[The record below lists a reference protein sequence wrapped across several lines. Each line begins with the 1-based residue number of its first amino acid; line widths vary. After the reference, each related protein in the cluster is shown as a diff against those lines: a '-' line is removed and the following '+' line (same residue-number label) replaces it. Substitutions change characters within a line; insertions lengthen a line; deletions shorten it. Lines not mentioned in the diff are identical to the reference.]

1 MSDDHDRTDE
11 QDPRVLSIA
20 RDFLAE
26 LEAGRWPDREH
37 YIARFPELRAELEE
51 CFDGIELAAALSPRT
66 KTSNSSASAAEADA
80 DLVQPLAPL
89 GDFQIVRRI
98 ARGGMGV
105 VYEAIQLSLGRRVA
119 LKVLPFAAALNERHL
134 QRFKIESQ
142 AAAQLHHTN
151 IVPIYA
157 VGCERGI
164 HFYAMQLIEGR
175 SLGEVIEDWRQSER
189 EPARGSISPPRSS
202 QIPAETVAGTTLATA
217 ASRRARWTAAT
228 RIIAEVADALE
239 FAHSAGVVHRD
250 IKPANI
256 LLDNNGRVWVTDFG
270 LAHVATDVSLTRS
283 GEMLGTLRYM
293 SPEQASGQRGQVDH
307 RTDIYSLGA
316 TLYEALTLRPVFVG
330 DDRATLLMQ
339 ILREEPRP
347 IRQIDRNLP
356 VELETITLMAL
367 AKNPADRYSSAA
379 EFADDLRRFLSQRP
393 ILAQR
398 PTWADHARKCMRRH
412 PGFVVAVGLIGLI
425 SAAVFAVAS
434 ALILREQAL
443 TAAALKRERERTIQ
457 AESRLALAQRAA
469 DDLIQL
475 AEDEALDHPF
485 QEGLRTQLLETAL
498 EYYQQIIDERQDR
511 PEDQALLEQTRDRVE
526 MILDDLATLR
536 ADRQF
541 FLLRD
546 PDVLRDLGTSD
557 EQRQALR
564 QVLGEL
570 PTDVSLVMSRA
581 LFPPPDGPPGKL
593 GPPRSGPPDG
603 KNLGKRHPYPSQNF
617 GEQRLP
623 SREDMIRI
631 ARDHQQRIRR
641 ILTEQQMARI
651 DQIALQIQGPFAF
664 RDYETA
670 KRLDLSREQQA
681 SIRRILAIKPRGV
694 REPRR
699 KGDRPAM
706 SDEDGSTLQ
715 QILDLLTPTQR
726 RTWEEMCGPPF
737 VDRSDENDPNQPKF
751 R

>member
-1 MSDDHDRTDE
+1 MSDDHERLDYG
-11 QDPRVLSIA
+11 DPRVLAIA

-26 LEAGRWPDREH
+26 LEAGRRPNREH
-37 YIARFPELRAELEE
+37 YFARCPELRAELEE

-66 KTSNSSASAAEADA
+66 VTGNSTAASADAE
-80 DLVQPLAPL
+80 LVQPQAPL
-89 GDFQIVRRI
+89 GDFQIVRPI

-119 LKVLPFAAALNERHL
+119 LKVLPFAAALDERQL

-157 VGCERGI
+157 VGCERGV
-164 HFYAMQLIEGR
+164 HFYAMQLIDGR
-175 SLGEVIEDWRQSER
+175 SLGEVIEDWRQSEK
-189 EPARGSISPPRSS
+189 EPTRSSASSPRSS
-202 QIPAETVAGTTLATA
+202 KATSETVAGTTLATA
-217 ASRRARWTAAT
+217 ASRRARWTAAA

-330 DDRATLLMQ
+330 DDRAALLMQ

-347 IRQIDRNLP
+347 IRQIDRSLP
-356 VELETITLMAL
+356 ADLETITLKAL
-367 AKNPADRYSSAA
+367 AKNSADRYSTAA

-398 PTWADHARKCMRRH
+398 PTWADHARKWVRRH

-425 SAAVFAVAS
+425 SAVVFAVAS
-434 ALILREQAL
+434 GLILREQAL

-485 QEGLRTQLLETAL
+485 QEGLRTRLLETAL

-526 MILDDLATLR
+526 TILDDLAMLR

-546 PDVLRDLGTSD
+546 PEVLRDLGVSD

-564 QVLGEL
+564 QVLGDL
-570 PTDVSLVMSRA
+570 PADGSLVLSRA
-581 LFPPPDGPPGKL
+581 LFPPPEEPPGKL

-603 KNLGKRHPYPSQNF
+603 KNFGKRRPYPSQNF
-617 GEQRLP
+617 GEPRIP

-631 ARDHQQRIRR
+631 ARDHQQRIRQ
-641 ILTEQQMARI
+641 ILTEQQFARI

-670 KRLDLSREQQA
+670 KRLELSSEQQA
-681 SIRRILAIKPRGV
+681 AIRRILAIRPRDV
-694 REPRR
+694 RESRR
-699 KGDRPAM
+699 KGNRPAM
-706 SDEDGSTLQ
+706 FDEDGAALQ
-715 QILDLLTPTQR
+715 QILDLLTPSQR

-737 VDRSDENDPNQPKF
+737 VDRSEEDDSGPPKL